1 MAAASAQAA
10 ALSAEQAK
18 GEKPFSCR
26 VGFLLK
32 KSAGKKIWGERNGC
46 VRWEMRVLGTI
57 LCQLTRVLAPGARDS
72 EAEFLGLLW
81 FRSVK

>member
-1 MAAASAQAA
+1 M
-10 ALSAEQAK
+10 
-18 GEKPFSCR
+18 
-26 VGFLLK
+26 LK
-32 KSAGKKIWGERNGC
+32 KRAGKKIWGERNGC